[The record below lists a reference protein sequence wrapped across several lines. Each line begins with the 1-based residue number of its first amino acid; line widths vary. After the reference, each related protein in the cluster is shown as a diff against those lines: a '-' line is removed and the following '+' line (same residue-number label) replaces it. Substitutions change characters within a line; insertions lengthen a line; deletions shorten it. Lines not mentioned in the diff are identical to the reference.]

1 MRFFL
6 FSCALCFS
14 AMAQPFGAGLKVGA
28 PLTDAVSLVSSGAPD
43 QTVSTNRY
51 VIGPYGEVRLPGG
64 FSVEVDALYRSFSYF
79 QGAPNGNGASGSN
92 GSWEFPVMAKEKLL
106 PIIEDYRQLGD
117 FREIIPISAKKGDGL
132 EILLDTLSGSLPS
145 GSAFFPEDQ
154 LTDQPERFLA
164 AEIIREQ
171 LLLSTEEEV
180 PYASAVVIER
190 FAEEGKLTRIAAVIY
205 CEREGQK
212 AIIIGKGGQMLKKI
226 GSAARPLIERMLGK
240 KVYLELFVKVEPG
253 WREQRDFIAGLD
265 WRRQLEESAQRHMGD
280 EE

>member
-106 PIIEDYRQLGD
+106 
-117 FREIIPISAKKGDGL
+117 KG
-132 EILLDTLSGSLPS
+132 PV
-145 GSAFFPEDQ
+145 
-154 LTDQPERFLA
+154 R
-164 AEIIREQ
+164 
-171 LLLSTEEEV
+171 
-180 PYASAVVIER
+180 PY
-190 FAEEGKLTRIAAVIY
+190 
-205 CEREGQK
+205 
-212 AIIIGKGGQMLKKI
+212 
-226 GSAARPLIERMLGK
+226 
-240 KVYLELFVKVEPG
+240 
-253 WREQRDFIAGLD
+253 IAGGLVLSHLTGSDLD
-265 WRRQLEESAQRHMGD
+265 VTHASNYGVTVGAGVDIHALVLHLTPEIRYDGFVFHDFTSNSFVQSNRNQVLFLVGIGF
-280 EE
+280 